1 MQRYVLNS
9 TSKTKGKNEM
19 IKEPKEYAKEV
30 KDLGFTKIEFFEH
43 MLDNKMPREY
53 ILDCL
58 EAW

>member
-1 MQRYVLNS
+1 
-9 TSKTKGKNEM
+9 M

-30 KDLGFTKIEFFEH
+30 KDLGFTKIVFFEH